1 MTTMLDSAKWEGGY
15 IQQILDM
22 NDDSMSFID
31 HETGE
36 TLFKVYSS
44 GYLTNS
50 SGDDVG
56 KFCLGDK
63 QWVLKIDDQVF
74 AEGPQNGLFKLPEFE
89 LVAIVKLLN
98 SMSK

>member
-1 MTTMLDSAKWEGGY
+1 MTVMLDSAKWNGGY

-22 NDDSMSFID
+22 NHDSISFVCD
-31 HETGE
+31 ETGE
-36 TLFKVYSS
+36 TLFKVDSS
-44 GYLTNS
+44 GYLTNQ

-56 KFCLGDK
+56 KFCLGNK
-63 QWVLKIDDQVF
+63 QWVLKIDDEVF
-74 AEGPQNGLFKLPEFE
+74 AEGPQNGLFRLPEFE

>member
-1 MTTMLDSAKWEGGY
+1 MTTMLDSAKWNHGY

-31 HETGE
+31 DETGE
-36 TLFKVYSS
+36 TLFKVDSS

-50 SGDDVG
+50 SGDDIG

-63 QWVLKIDDQVF
+63 QWVLKIDDEVF
-74 AEGPQNGLFKLPEFE
+74 AEGPKNGLFKLPEFE

>member
-1 MTTMLDSAKWEGGY
+1 MTIMLDSAKWDGGY

-31 HETGE
+31 DETGE
-36 TLFKVYSS
+36 TLFKVDSS
-44 GYLTNS
+44 GYLTNG
-50 SGDDVG
+50 SGDNIG

-63 QWVLKIDDQVF
+63 QWVLKVDGEVF